1 VKVSPTAGRGH
12 LWGGACLTAAALIC
26 ALATIAFAAPIA
38 ALGVFFLGV
47 WGGVEL
53 GRYLER
59 WLQMHRGPGG

>member
-1 VKVSPTAGRGH
+1 MAELLMHAIEQG
-12 LWGGACLTAAALIC
+12 
-26 ALATIAFAAPIA
+26 LAYGIA